1 MRKMW
6 DAIRV
11 SEELRSTNHISF
23 FHLFLDK
30 VLHIEILES
39 NPNKSKFSSK
49 NPE

>member
-11 SEELRSTNHISF
+11 SEELRSRN
-23 FHLFLDK
+23 
-30 VLHIEILES
+30 HIEILES